1 MKTVIIG
8 LGSNVGDR
16 RQTIK
21 QAIHLLSEN
30 PMIEIEKISSLIE
43 TEPETRLP
51 QPKYI
56 NGAIIIKTI
65 LSSEELLSFTQ
76 DIEKKLGR
84 FSKGNYDPRT
94 IDLDIL
100 FIDNEIICLEDLT
113 VPHPL
118 VHERDFTLKPLNE
131 IIPNFM
137 HPILNQSISSLHEEV
152 VGY

>member
-21 QAIHLLSEN
+21 QAIHLLSEH

-65 LSSEELLSFTQ
+65 LSSEELLTFTQ
-76 DIEKKLGR
+76 DIEKNWAVFL
-84 FSKGNYDPRT
+84 KG
-94 IDLDIL
+94 IMIL
-100 FIDNEIICLEDLT
+100 EQLI
-113 VPHPL
+113 
-118 VHERDFTLKPLNE
+118 
-131 IIPNFM
+131 
-137 HPILNQSISSLHEEV
+137 
-152 VGY
+152 